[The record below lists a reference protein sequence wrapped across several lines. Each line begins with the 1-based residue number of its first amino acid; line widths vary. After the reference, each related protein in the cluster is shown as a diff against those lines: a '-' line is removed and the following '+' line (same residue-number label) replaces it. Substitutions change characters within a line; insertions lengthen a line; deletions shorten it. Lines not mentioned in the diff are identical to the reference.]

1 MGRLDGKVAV
11 VTGAAAGMGRATA
24 VTLANEGAKVVAW
37 DLGVDVEGR
46 PLADN
51 PVHQTVEMIK
61 SAGGEAI
68 AFHGDV
74 SSMTDSENAIGTAID
89 TYGQMDILICTAG
102 ILRERMVFNMTEDE
116 WDDVVRIHLK
126 GCFAPTKFAA
136 IHWRQ
141 RREYG
146 RLLAF
151 SSGAALGSPGQPN
164 YSAAKMGIV
173 GFTRS
178 TSNALVRYNV
188 TSNAIFPGAATRMTD
203 RGLAAQKAIREGTPL
218 PSETAGGTERDP
230 YNNAPA
236 LVFLS
241 SPEASHVSG
250 RIFATSGWTYK
261 LYKDEEIIRNL
272 YSDKQWDIDEL
283 FETLPKTLFQGLGGL
298 QGQTAADVTAG
309 NRIRI
314 GGDVIGGAPA
324 PSVGG
329 A

>member
-11 VTGAAAGMGRATA
+11 ITGAAVGMGRAAAITFA
-24 VTLANEGAKVVAW
+24 REGAKVVAW
-37 DLGVDVEGR
+37 DLGVDVEGK
-46 PLADN
+46 PMANN
-51 PVHQTVEMIK
+51 PVHQTIETIK
-61 SAGGEAI
+61 AEGNEAI
-68 AFHGDV
+68 AVHGDV
-74 SSMTDSENAIGTAID
+74 SSMADAENAIGTAID
-89 TYGQMDILICTAG
+89 TYGQLDILVCTAG

-126 GCFAPTKFAA
+126 GTFAPTKFAA

-164 YSAAKMGIV
+164 YAAAKMGIV
-173 GFTRS
+173 GFVRS

-203 RGLAAQKAIREGTPL
+203 RGLASQQAIRDGTPL

-230 YNNAPA
+230 FNNAPA

-261 LYKDEEIIRNL
+261 LYSDESIVRNL
-272 YSDKQWDIDEL
+272 YSTKQWDVDEL
-283 FETLPKTLFQGLGGL
+283 FETLPKTLFNGLEPFR
-298 QGQTAADVTAG
+298 GQTADDVRAG
-309 NRIRI
+309 NRERI
-314 GGDVIGGAPA
+314 GGDRIGGAPPPPA
-324 PSVGG
+324 AG